1 MSQTSEEIGPEEE
14 WREILGETCSF
25 PIRAGCLQ
33 CYVKFYVKEEVF
45 REAMPKIQSILG
57 REIQSILG
65 REINSRKFNETESDF
80 IFRRFWLL
88 LKEFSIKYKMIGEM
102 KHSIH

>member
-33 CYVKFYVKEEVF
+33 CYVKFYVKEEVL

-57 REIQSILG
+57 REF
-65 REINSRKFNETESDF
+65 NPRKFNETESDF

>member
-57 REIQSILG
+57 REF
-65 REINSRKFNETESDF
+65 NPRKFNETESDF

>member
-45 REAMPKIQSILG
+45 REAMPKIQSILD
-57 REIQSILG
+57 REF
-65 REINSRKFNETESDF
+65 NSRKFNETESDF

>member
-1 MSQTSEEIGPEEE
+1 LSQTSEEIGPEEE

-57 REIQSILG
+57 REF
-65 REINSRKFNETESDF
+65 NSRKFNETESDF

>member
-57 REIQSILG
+57 REF
-65 REINSRKFNETESDF
+65 NSRKFNETESDF